1 MSIARGVVRRKTL
14 SSRKKIANRIM
25 ILILAI
31 GSLIMVI
38 PFAWMVITSFDWAAR
53 MRIPFPPRLWP
64 LDPSLKPYDAAFMNV
79 PLLRYIL
86 NSVVVAI
93 GVIAVSL
100 FSALLSG
107 YALSKIKVRGANI
120 VLVAALSTM
129 MIPFEITMIPQYL
142 FFGRLGLTDS
152 YLAFYMPAL
161 NYAFGTFLAKGI
173 FDQLP
178 NSLREAGIIDGAG
191 EFKVFFKIFLPL
203 CMPIIVTLIVLQF
216 LAVWNDLL
224 WPLLILNTPDKFT
237 IQQGLA
243 MFTYNRGAG
252 KLPSITMAATTVS
265 LVPVV
270 VLYIFLQRYVVE
282 SVATT
287 GIKQ

>member
-1 MSIARGVVRRKTL
+1 MRRNGTLMGRKRWSNKILVVL
-14 SSRKKIANRIM
+14 
-25 ILILAI
+25 LAI
-31 GSLIMVI
+31 GSLAMVI

-53 MRIPFPPRLWP
+53 IRIPFPPRIWP

-79 PLLRYIL
+79 PLLKYIW
-86 NSVVVAI
+86 NSVVVAV
-93 GVIAVSL
+93 GVIIVSL
-100 FSALLSG
+100 SSALLSG
-107 YALSKIKVRGANI
+107 YALSKLKAKGSGI

-142 FFGRLGLTDS
+142 FFSRLHLTDS
-152 YLAFYMPAL
+152 YWAFYLPAL

-178 NSLREAGIIDGAG
+178 GSLREAGIIDGAG
-191 EFKVFFKIFLPL
+191 ELRVFRVIFLPL
-203 CMPIIVTLIVLQF
+203 CMPIIATLIVLQF

-224 WPLLILNTPDKFT
+224 WPLLILNTPDKYT

-243 MFTYNRGAG
+243 MFTYNRGTG

-282 SVATT
+282 SVAMT